1 MKSRYAILA
10 AIGVG
15 TFMSALDGS
24 VVNTV
29 LPLLG
34 AELRADVA
42 TIEWVSTVYLL
53 VVSALLLG
61 VGRAGDL
68 YGQKRL
74 YVGGF
79 VLFVIGSATCGLSR
93 NVAMLV
99 GMRALQAVGA
109 AMLFASGPAILTRAF
124 PAERRGRALGA
135 LATFTYL
142 GLTVGPAL
150 GGWLAHAY
158 GWRSVFYINIPIGL
172 VGIVMAWR
180 ALPHDA
186 VADRS
191 EPFDLAG
198 ATLFTTGLVALLIA
212 LNQGHAW
219 GWAAPLT
226 LGLILFAVFQ
236 LALFVTVERGRAHPM
251 LDLTL
256 FRNRV
261 FSAATLAALL
271 NYICV
276 YSVLFVLPFALMQGR
291 GFTVQRTGLILTA
304 QPIVMAIVAPLS
316 GALSD
321 RIGSRILSA
330 LGMFFLF
337 VGLLTV
343 VWVMAMT
350 PGIIGFGL
358 AIIGVGVGLF
368 VSPNNSALMGAAPA
382 HRQGIAAGVLAT
394 ARNLG
399 MVLGVGIA
407 GAVLTTYLARTG
419 YIVSGA
425 QAALGVAAAIAA
437 IGMVVTA
444 FGESQSAAA
453 RRHSPPPAPPQT
465 DRA

>member
-1 MKSRYAILA
+1 MTRPYAILA
-10 AIGVG
+10 SIGIG

-24 VVNTV
+24 VVNVV
-29 LPLLG
+29 LPLLR
-34 AELRADVA
+34 EQLRTDVA
-42 TIEWVSTVYLL
+42 TIEWVATVYLL

-74 YVGGF
+74 YIGGF
-79 VLFVIGSATCGLSR
+79 VLFVAGSATCGLAR
-93 NVAMLV
+93 GV
-99 GMRALQAVGA
+99 GMLIAMRGLQAVGA

-124 PAERRGRALGA
+124 PPERRGRALGA

-172 VGIVMAWR
+172 IGIVMAWR

-186 VADRS
+186 VADRG

-198 ATLFTTGLVALLIA
+198 AALFTTGLVALLIA

-219 GWAAPLT
+219 GWSAPLT
-226 LGLILFAVFQ
+226 LGLIFFAVFQ
-236 LALFVTVERGRAHPM
+236 LVLFLSVERQRSHPM
-251 LDLTL
+251 LDLSL

-276 YSVLFVLPFALMQGR
+276 YSVLFVLPFVLMQGR
-291 GFTVQRTGLILTA
+291 GLSVQRTGLILTA

-321 RIGSRILSA
+321 RIGSRILAA

-343 VWVMAMT
+343 VWVASLT
-350 PGIIGFGL
+350 PWLIAAGL
-358 AIIGVGVGLF
+358 AIIGLGVGLF
-368 VSPNNSALMGAAPA
+368 VSPNNSALMGAAPP

-407 GAVLTTYLARTG
+407 GAVLTTYLAQTG
-419 YIVSGA
+419 YIVAGA

-437 IGMVVTA
+437 VGMVVAA
-444 FGESQSAAA
+444 FSESPGAGA
-453 RRHSPPPAPPQT
+453 RRHSPPPAHQ
-465 DRA
+465 R